1 MPRIP
6 TRDSLPQGAPQ
17 STGGIVSAPR
27 DFVGPALQK
36 TGTALSDVAGKQMAR
51 EQQKQQQARQQRS
64 ALELANA
71 RSQWTSALRAG
82 QQAYTPDRN
91 PVYDNWSKTY
101 QAHAPVWQKQ
111 AARAISDPGVRR
123 QFVAETQADLEQ
135 AGIGIDRQAR
145 DLSLGTRRAQ
155 ADRSLLL
162 QVDSAASLPDED
174 GRTVMGGVRATLQ
187 DMVETGLITPADA
200 AGRSVAYA
208 RQYASLKIAG
218 LARQDPALAV
228 ALLSDE
234 PPGPAALIRQLQPFR
249 ATPYWH
255 AGAHR
260 AGFGSDTVT
269 RADGTVENISVG
281 MTVTRADADRDVQR
295 RADEIRARIGEQ
307 VGSKM
312 FERLPPPVQAAL
324 VSVGYATGSLPDAV
338 AQAVRS
344 DDAEA
349 IAVAIEADEEAG
361 NAGEGD
367 AGAGVNRPVRVAQAA
382 IVRSGAGN
390 AYEQMAQPPAWAGV
404 LDREQKSALRA
415 AAASE
420 VDRHDARR
428 ALADRTEAHRLAQ
441 TIRSDMRAAYST
453 GTPGDIDPAGVM
465 REMGPDRHRHW
476 VEARHDAASVAEQT
490 RDMAI
495 LPDDQIAQR
504 VEALRAEPGSDDFA
518 RARAVHERV
527 SRRADEIRRERTDNP
542 ARAALRVP
550 SVRRALLAAQD
561 PGSSSPDKIQALVR
575 EMLAAQAA
583 LGIAKAARAPVPD
596 DHALRIGRA
605 LHAITT
611 GQSGAD
617 ADEVASAVRQ
627 MHSDI
632 RLQYGEFADEVIAYS
647 IGRTGALSSATAHQA
662 SELVKLLA
670 SAV

>member
-6 TRDSLPQGAPQ
+6 TRDSLRQGVPQ

-36 TGTALSDVAGKQMAR
+36 TGIALSDVASKQMAR
-51 EQQKQQQARQQRS
+51 EQQQQRS

-91 PVYDNWSKTY
+91 PDYDTWSKSY
-101 QAHAPVWQKQ
+101 QAHAPVWQTQ

-135 AGIGIDRQAR
+135 AGIAIDRQAR

-155 ADRSLLL
+155 ADQSLLQ
-162 QVDSAASLPDED
+162 QVGTAASLSDED

-187 DMVETGLITPADA
+187 DMVETGLITPEDA
-200 AGRSVAYA
+200 AGRSVGYA

-228 ALLSDE
+228 SVLSDE
-234 PPGPAALIRQLQPFR
+234 PQGPASLIRQLQPFR
-249 ATPYWH
+249 PTPYWH
-255 AGAHR
+255 AGSHR
-260 AGFGSDTVT
+260 AGFGSDTIT
-269 RADGTVENISVG
+269 RPDGTVEQIVPG

-295 RADEIRARIGEQ
+295 RAGEIRARIGEQ

-312 FERLPPPVQAAL
+312 FERLAPQVQAAL
-324 VSVGYATGSLPDAV
+324 VSVGYATGALPDAV

-344 DDAEA
+344 GDAET
-349 IAVAIEADEEAG
+349 IAAAIEADDEAE
-361 NAGEGD
+361 GEGD
-367 AGAGVNRPVRVAQAA
+367 ADAGVNRPVRSVQAA
-382 IVRSGAGN
+382 IVRGAAGN
-390 AYEQMAQPPAWAGV
+390 AYEQMAQRPAWVGV
-404 LDREQKSALRA
+404 LDREQKSALRD
-415 AAASE
+415 AASRE
-420 VDRHDARR
+420 IDRHDARR
-428 ALADRTEAHRLAQ
+428 ALADRTEVHRLAQ
-441 TIRSDMRAAYST
+441 NIRSDIRAAYST

-476 VEARHDAASVAEQT
+476 VEARQDAASVAEQT

-504 VEALRAEPGSDDFA
+504 VEALRPEPGLENFA
-518 RARAVHERV
+518 RAQAVHERV

-550 SVRRALLAAQD
+550 SVRRAFLDAQGPGAA
-561 PGSSSPDKIQALVR
+561 SPDKIQVLVR
-575 EMLAAQAA
+575 EMLAAQSA
-583 LGIAKAARAPVPD
+583 LGIPKAALALVPD
-596 DHALRIGRA
+596 DWALRIGKA
-605 LHAITT
+605 LQTIAT
-611 GQSGAD
+611 GQGGSD
-617 ADEVASAVRQ
+617 ADEVASAVRE
-627 MHSDI
+627 MYGDI
-632 RLQYGEFADEVIAYS
+632 RLQYGEFADDVIAYS

-662 SELVKLLA
+662 GELVKLLA